1 MIRCQPCGSYA
12 INDRAHGREAGVD
25 LDLCDVCYWRKR
37 AAARPFVTAMNEL
50 AGSKADAVAGS
61 AASASS
67 CCADNGGAWYD
78 IEDAPQD
85 GTIIVGA
92 TYDRRHIGAIC
103 MGYCDGD
110 MEGAWVT
117 ERSHSLIRWN
127 PQCWTIVPATPL
139 VWS

>member
-1 MIRCQPCGSYA
+1 MNRGKLCGSYA

-37 AAARPFVTAMNEL
+37 
-50 AGSKADAVAGS
+50 SDAVAGS
-61 AASASS
+61 AASS
-67 CCADNGGAWYD
+67 CWADNGGAWYD

-85 GTIIVGA
+85 GTIIIGA

-103 MGYCDGD
+103 MKYCDGD

-117 ERSHSLIRWN
+117 ERSWSPIRWN
-127 PQCWTIVPATPL
+127 PQCWTIVPPNTAIDRSPAAKHAGAK
-139 VWS
+139 